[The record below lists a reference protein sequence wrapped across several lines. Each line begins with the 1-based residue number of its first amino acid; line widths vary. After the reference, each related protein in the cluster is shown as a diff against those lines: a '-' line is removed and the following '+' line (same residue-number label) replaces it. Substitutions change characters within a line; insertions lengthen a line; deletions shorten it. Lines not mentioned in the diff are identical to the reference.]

1 MERAENM
8 VSIEHIYS
16 YFSESTGITTDTRQ
30 CREGMMFVALRGEN
44 FDGNRYAKSAL
55 EQGCRYA
62 VVDNAAY
69 ADPTDERYL
78 LVDDSLKALQQLAR
92 HHRRT
97 LGLPIVGITGT
108 NGKTTTKELI
118 AAVLS
123 RKYHIHYTQGNLNNH
138 IGVPL
143 TLLQLTA
150 EHEMAVVEMG
160 ASHPGDIKELVEIA
174 EPDYGLITNVGMAHL
189 QGFGSLEGVIRTK
202 GEMYDYLR
210 TTPRRTIFLNVNDKY
225 LVNIVDGLEV
235 VGYGQ
240 VLADV
245 PLRASLGTPSA
256 PLCSARPSMNR
267 GTVEDAALLPGDALV
282 QTPPLFIEGV
292 PCKGGG
298 VTSEARSNGTL
309 GGDFPYLR
317 FQWRKRGGEW
327 HEVSTQ
333 LIGSYNIDNALC
345 AVAVGTYFGV
355 AEQEVSAAL
364 SEYAPTNNRS
374 QLTKTEHNTLVVDA
388 YNANPTSMRAAI
400 DNFALMDVPHKML
413 ILGDM
418 KELGEATEA
427 AHQEV
432 VDLLDARDFAEVW
445 LVGPAFAAT
454 RHTQRTFADA
464 EEVKAALEAERPEG
478 RTILI
483 KGSNSMKLASL
494 VEWL

>member
-16 YFSESTGITTDTRQ
+16 RFNESTGITTDTRQ

-69 ADPTDERYL
+69 ADPADERYL

-143 TLLQLTA
+143 TLLQLTT
-150 EHEMAVVEMG
+150 EHEMAVVGMG

-210 TTPRRTIFLNVNDKY
+210 TTPRRTIFLNTGNHH
-225 LVNIVDGLEV
+225 LCAIAEGLETV
-235 VGYGQ
+235 TYSQ
-240 VLADV
+240 AEEADICGK
-245 PLRASLGTPSA
+245 LIDCA
-256 PLCSARPSMNR
+256 
-267 GTVEDAALLPGDALV
+267 
-282 QTPPLFIEGV
+282 
-292 PCKGGG
+292 
-298 VTSEARSNGTL
+298 
-309 GGDFPYLR
+309 PYLR
-317 FQWRKRGGEW
+317 FQWRKRDGQW
-327 HEVSTQ
+327 HEVSTR

-355 AEQEVSAAL
+355 AEEEVSAAL
-364 SEYAPTNNRS
+364 SEYTPTNNRS

-400 DNFALMDVPHKML
+400 DNFALMEVPHKML

-418 KELGEATEA
+418 KELGEATA
-427 AHQEV
+427 TAHQEV

-478 RTILI
+478 CTILI
-483 KGSNSMKLASL
+483 KGSNSMKLAPL

>member
-1 MERAENM
+1 M

-118 AAVLS
+118 ATVLS

-210 TTPRRTIFLNVNDKY
+210 TTPRRTIFLNSDNHH
-225 LVNIVDGLEV
+225 LCAIAEGLEAV
-235 VGYGQ
+235 TYGQ
-240 VLADV
+240 AEEADICGK
-245 PLRASLGTPSA
+245 LIDCA
-256 PLCSARPSMNR
+256 
-267 GTVEDAALLPGDALV
+267 
-282 QTPPLFIEGV
+282 
-292 PCKGGG
+292 
-298 VTSEARSNGTL
+298 
-309 GGDFPYLR
+309 PYLR
-317 FQWRKRGGEW
+317 FQWRKCGGEW

-355 AEQEVSAAL
+355 AEQEISAAL

-374 QLTKTEHNTLVVDA
+374 QLTKTDHNTLVVDA

-454 RHTQRTFADA
+454 RHTQRTFANA
-464 EEVKAALEAERPEG
+464 EEVKAALVAERPER